1 MKSVRL
7 SVFVVLILSV
17 LLAACS
23 SAAPTAAP
31 QVSANEIS
39 IKGFAFN
46 PATLTVKVGTTV
58 KWTNNDS
65 VIHTVTSDTGVFDS
79 GDMPNGAVFSYTFTK
94 AGEYPYYCIPHAE
107 RMIGKIIV
115 TE

>member
-1 MKSVRL
+1 MKGTRL
-7 SVFVVLILSV
+7 VVLMVLLMSV

-31 QVSANEIS
+31 QQNANEIS

-46 PATLTVKVGTTV
+46 PGTLTVKVGTTV

-65 VIHTVTSDTGVFDS
+65 VIHTVTSDTGLFDS
-79 GDMPNGAVFSYTFTK
+79 GDLANGAVFSYTFTK
-94 AGEYPYYCIPHAE
+94 AGEYPYHCVPHSSQ
-107 RMIGKIIV
+107 MSGKIVV